1 MIDVESM
8 TEQELNEVMEKVSQQ
23 TNEILIKTKEDL
35 NEILGVYG
43 LCIELGF
50 EIKLKG

>member
-1 MIDVESM
+1 MVDVNEM
-8 TEQELNEVMEKVSQQ
+8 NDEELNEVMEKVGKE
-23 TNEILIKTKEDL
+23 TNDILLKAKEDVDK
-35 NEILGVYG
+35 ILGEYG